1 MTYREDYE
9 MLVKMID
16 STQRQIEKNTKDRLQ
31 LIAEF
36 ELLQQDLKEMR
47 AIRRTTIRTER
58 RNKQ

>member
-16 STQRQIEKNTKDRLQ
+16 NTQKQIEKNTKDRLQ
-31 LIAEF
+31 LIAEL

-47 AIRRTTIRTER
+47 AIRRTTMRTER